1 MPIYQYYCAQC
12 DAEFELIRPPAKAD
26 DPAPC
31 KTCEKPGQR
40 QLTNFSFKS
49 DTFTSPKLK
58 ALPQEPLRGR
68 NRESPSQNPPG

>member
-1 MPIYQYYCAQC
+1 MPIYQYYCAGCNADYEQ
-12 DAEFELIRPPAKAD
+12 IRPPARAD
-26 DPAPC
+26 EPAPC
-31 KTCEKPGQR
+31 KTCGLLGKR

-68 NRESPSQNPPG
+68 NRPSSP